1 MKRITLALFVGAFLL
16 FGGATDA
23 MSQQFTGGMR
33 GTVSD
38 AQGIIPGVTVIL
50 TNEGTTVAR
59 DTITNEV
66 GEYAFPAVPPA
77 TYSVRTSL
85 PGYKTFERRGITI
98 GTQQFLT
105 IDLLLEVGTVEEEI
119 TVTADAPLIET
130 SNASVGDNLDREIL
144 ESLPAPGRAAF
155 LIAVTIPTV
164 MPVGDPQFNRQQ
176 DQTNASRISLGGGG
190 IRANNYLLDGVPI
203 TELVG
208 RAVLNPSIEAL
219 SDVKVQVHTYD
230 AEMGRTG
237 GGVFNTTGRIGTNEF
252 HGTGFFQTRPVW
264 GQNEN
269 FFNEEAGLSKE
280 ESGLADA
287 YYRLGGGGAGGPIW
301 QNRTFFWTAYEGY
314 RSLTTRNVSETWPSI
329 PQRTGDFSNSTL
341 AGVPVQIWNPFCREG
356 ANARCPAT
364 GSGSL
369 ATNGLFTN
377 AIIPQDHPAASPVAF
392 AIAQFWPTSTGAGLG
407 FTANDDGLP
416 NAIGTSIPIDRADM
430 WSFKAEHKFT
440 DNWSLSGMYIY
451 NATDEP
457 SNTFIWP
464 EANADENFF
473 NRGDAWFLKRRPH
486 VLVFNNTNILN
497 DTTVMTVR
505 YGWTTWLDNTGPG
518 NFPGGAASLGFAPS
532 FTDAI
537 HPAGK
542 TLFPGIRF
550 DSEDYHDVGK
560 NLGNG
565 GRRWKAPFAINVAL
579 SKLWGSHTFKVGGDA
594 RRLGVEV
601 GSRED
606 LAGRFDFNQNFT
618 RGPGGIGGH
627 EFASFLVGAPSE
639 GLADFNDGQLDVY
652 TRYFSGYFQD
662 DWRINSRVTVNYGV
676 RVEKEDGLRETQNR
690 FTVAFDEN
698 AVSPLDALVPASA
711 RAGTPLAGRTIMG
724 GVVFAG
730 VGGAP
735 TQQGDLAAA
744 RVSPRVGLTYSIDDS
759 TVVRGG
765 YGLFYAP
772 WNFDA
777 SDHGQIGFTRA
788 TALNQISND
797 ATGVPITVLDDPFP
811 NGFQTPLGSQAGL
824 LTGTGTSFQ
833 VVDQNKGDAK
843 VHQYSI
849 DLQRQLPGNMAIT
862 VGYTGATG
870 RDIGYCGS
878 NGDCEININQINPAV
893 ALAAAPAG
901 GGRWDPVLLQSN
913 VPNPFF
919 GIPEAGEFANRETI
933 AFGQL
938 LRPFPQFDNVNQL
951 ERTDGGRRQYHALVF
966 KLDKRT
972 TNWFGG
978 RFSYTFSSLKSN
990 QFGESSSFEGRTSDP
1005 ENNFDLDAEYDN
1017 DIFSSP
1023 HRIILAPIIRIPGP
1037 GEDRPL
1043 ANALFGG
1050 WMVSA
1055 IVEMVSGSPSTARM
1069 ESGISGSNLGLFG
1082 GRQRPNLVGDAS
1094 TSGSDTDRVASFGQT
1109 TVRYF
1114 DADAYQNPGP
1124 GRFGNASRTNSDAR
1138 FQFRKNLDL
1147 VIAKDTDVGGGAVA
1161 QIRFEIL
1168 NLTNT
1173 PKFRRWG
1180 TDVGTSSFGR
1190 VRDQA
1195 GFMRIWQISFRLSY

>member
-1 MKRITLALFVGAFLL
+1 MKRIALAMFVGAFLL
-16 FGGATDA
+16 FGEATDA

-38 AQGIIPGVTVIL
+38 AQGIIPGVIVTL

-59 DTITNEV
+59 DTVTNEV

-105 IDLLLEVGTVEEEI
+105 IDLLLEVGTIEENI

-130 SNASVGDNLDREIL
+130 SNASVGDNLGREIL
-144 ESLPAPGRAAF
+144 ETLPAPGRNAF

-208 RAVLNPSIEAL
+208 RAVLNPTIEAL
-219 SDVKVQVHTYD
+219 SDVKVQIHTYD

-237 GGVFNTTGRIGTNEF
+237 GGVFNTTGRVGTNEF
-252 HGTGFFQTRPVW
+252 HGSAFYQTRPVW
-264 GQNEN
+264 GQKEN

-287 YYRLGGGGAGGPIW
+287 YYRLGGGGVGGPIW
-301 QNRTFFWTAYEGY
+301 QNRTFFWTAFESY
-314 RSLTTRNVSETWPSI
+314 RSLTTRNQSETYPSI

-341 AGVPVQIWNPFCREG
+341 GGVPVQIWNPFCRGG
-356 ANARCPAT
+356 ANARCPAMGT
-364 GSGSL
+364 GSV

-377 AIIPQDHPAASPVAF
+377 AIIPQDHPAASPAAF
-392 AIAQFWPTSTGAGLG
+392 AISQFWPTSTGAGLG
-407 FTANDDGLP
+407 FTANDDGLD

-457 SNTFIWP
+457 SNTFIGP
-464 EANADENFF
+464 EANADLNFF
-473 NRGDAWFLKRRPH
+473 DFDNAWFLKRRPH
-486 VLVFNNTNILN
+486 VLVFNNTNVVN
-497 DTTVMTVR
+497 DTTVLTFR
-505 YGWTTWLDNTGPG
+505 FGWTTWQDSTAPG
-518 NFPGGAASLGFAPS
+518 NFPGGPASLGFAPS
-532 FTDAI
+532 FTNAI
-537 HPAGK
+537 DPQGQ
-542 TLFPGIRF
+542 TLFPHIEF
-550 DSEDYHDVGK
+550 EDNIFEVGK
-560 NLGNG
+560 DNGNG
-565 GRRWKAPFAINVAL
+565 LRRWKAPYAVNAAL
-579 SKLWGSHTFKVGGDA
+579 SKLWGSHTFKVGGDV
-594 RRLGVEV
+594 RRLGVEL
-601 GSRED
+601 STRAD
-606 LAGRFDFNQNFT
+606 LAGKFTFDQNFT

-627 EFASFLVGAPSE
+627 EYASFLVGAPSSGDVDVNE
-639 GLADFNDGQLDVY
+639 GRLDVF
-652 TRYFSGYFQD
+652 TRYFAGYFQD
-662 DWRINSRVTVNYGV
+662 DWRLNSRMTLNYGV
-676 RVEKEDGLRETQNR
+676 RVDKEQGLQEVDNR

-698 AVSPLDALVPASA
+698 VVSPLDALVPASA

-724 GVVFAG
+724 GLVFAG
-730 VGGAP
+730 VEGAP
-735 TQQGDLAAA
+735 TEQGDLASV
-744 RVSPRVGLTYSIDDS
+744 RVSPRVGLTYSLDDR
-759 TVVRGG
+759 TVLRGG
-765 YGLFYAP
+765 WGVFYAP

-777 SDHGQIGFTRA
+777 SDHGQIGFARA
-788 TALNQISND
+788 TAFDQIAND
-797 ATGVPITVLDDPFP
+797 ATGVPRNVLDDPFP
-811 NGFQTPLGSQAGL
+811 NGLLAPLGSSLGL
-824 LTGTGTSFQ
+824 LTGTGASFQ
-833 VVDQNKGDAK
+833 VVDQNKGDAR
-843 VHQYSI
+843 VQQYSI
-849 DLQRQLPGNMAIT
+849 DLQRELPGNMAIT
-862 VGYTGATG
+862 VGYTGSTG

-878 NGDCEININQINPAV
+878 NGDCEININQIDPAV

-901 GGRWDPVLLQSN
+901 GGRWDPALLRSN
-913 VPNPFF
+913 VANPFF
-919 GIPEAGEFANRETI
+919 GIAEAGEFASSSDI

-938 LRPFPQFDNVNQL
+938 LRPFPQFGDVDQL
-951 ERTDGGRRQYHALVF
+951 ERTDGGRRQYHGLVF

-978 RFSYTFSSLKSN
+978 RFSYTFSSTKSN
-990 QFGESSSFEGRTSDP
+990 QFGESSSFEGRTRDA

-1037 GEDRPL
+1037 GEDRPM

-1050 WMVSA
+1050 WTVSA
-1055 IVEMVSGSPSTARM
+1055 IVELVSGSPGTARM
-1069 ESGISGSNLGLFG
+1069 TSGISGRNLGLFG
-1082 GRQRPNLVGDAS
+1082 GRQRPNIVGDGN
-1094 TSGSDTDRVASFGQT
+1094 TQGSDTDRVASFGRE
-1109 TVRYF
+1109 TVRWWDP
-1114 DADAYQNPGP
+1114 DAFQDPGP
-1124 GRFGNASRTNSDAR
+1124 GTFGNASRTNSDAR
-1138 FQFRKNLDL
+1138 FQFRKNIDL
-1147 VIAKDTDVGGGAVA
+1147 VLAKDTEVGGGAVA
-1161 QIRFEIL
+1161 QVRFEIL

-1180 TDVGTSSFGR
+1180 TDVGASDFGR
-1190 VRDQA
+1190 VTSQA